1 MAAVCAGVVSVID
14 VHAWMRRAVWAMA
27 ERVGLREDPSFRG
40 AAAASKL
47 QSSKYFFYFVD
58 SLFRDSMN
66 PFLSLSFLRIYDQ
79 LEKGATR
86 RLFLGEFLEW
96 ETTSQSEGYAGG
108 MPRMESARALES
120 PRRRSLLPRVSCP
133 WGRRLMA
140 AWLKYWRR

>member
-1 MAAVCAGVVSVID
+1 
-14 VHAWMRRAVWAMA
+14 MRRAVWAMA
-27 ERVGLREDPSFRG
+27 ERVGLREDQSFVGQLRQV
-40 AAAASKL
+40 AIDP
-47 QSSKYFFYFVD
+47 QVDFFYFVD
-58 SLFRDSMN
+58 SLFRDSMK
-66 PFLSLSFLRIYDQ
+66 FHFYLSLSSSLRIYDQ